1 MAGRVAQ
8 VEEHLPRKD
17 EALSSNHDVT
27 KKKKKKKN
35 RTKEK
40 RIPVKEII
48 KNNHNHVPIWK
59 YLSVSNKRSIN
70 LNSSLK

>member
-27 KKKKKKKN
+27 KKKKKKKQ
-35 RTKEK
+35 
-40 RIPVKEII
+40 
-48 KNNHNHVPIWK
+48 
-59 YLSVSNKRSIN
+59 NKRKKDTSERNHKKQSQPCTN
-70 LNSSLK
+70 LEILKCK